1 MEVVIQI
8 NRHIDVIFGTEFND
22 ETTVFQRINRGLD
35 LDTGSNDTRSQGVPF
50 NYDELNNT
58 QRSGPG
64 TFAGGL
70 TDYLVFTFI
79 DESNGDIGLYHGNRS
94 KTEVTFDPFKLAG
107 PGWDNSN
114 NLQPSSRFEYDYESY
129 LKVWKNIQN
138 SSGET
143 NTAIYSVPDNL
154 DSDFAFQIHNVAA
167 VEGSTITAT
176 EFENKYGESITDVGI
191 QNLNFSA
198 LTYSNE
204 YSALTNTDTYTYYLT
219 SEDQNGAGLKNF
231 GFYTDPTLEYWDQ
244 NTYLVQIGT
253 NVDYLKKMV
262 SSIWGLYDLRQYQ
275 QSHLL

>member
-1 MEVVIQI
+1 M
-8 NRHIDVIFGTEFND
+8 
-22 ETTVFQRINRGLD
+22 
-35 LDTGSNDTRSQGVPF
+35 
-50 NYDELNNT
+50 
-58 QRSGPG
+58 
-64 TFAGGL
+64 

-94 KTEVTFDPFKLAG
+94 KTEVTLDPFKLAG

-198 LTYSNE
+198 LTYTNE
-204 YSALTNTDTYTYYLT
+204 YSALTT
-219 SEDQNGAGLKNF
+219 
-231 GFYTDPTLEYWDQ
+231 
-244 NTYLVQIGT
+244 QIRIFT
-253 NVDYLKKMV
+253 
-262 SSIWGLYDLRQYQ
+262 I
-275 QSHLL
+275 